1 MFVGHNV
8 PSSIVCCLFAS
19 SSSIVAGEVD
29 AVKVASTSL
38 ARSIDGGE
46 ATMNEEIV
54 IATINKT
61 ILEELV
67 RLMMLIEAGNELL
80 VDTISH

>member
-1 MFVGHNV
+1 MYPV
-8 PSSIVCCLFAS
+8 VCCLFAP

-29 AVKVASTSL
+29 AVKIASTSL